1 MRFEA
6 PWALAGEL
14 QGKGV
19 SMDLKATLLQDL
31 KEALKSK
38 DTLRK
43 DTIQILRA
51 AVLQVEKD
59 SGKTLDDASIVDVI
73 SKELKKR
80 VDAMPDFIKSGR
92 QDRISELEAQI
103 ALMKAYLPPQL
114 SQEEVMDIVKK
125 AIEETGASSIK
136 DMGKVMAAV
145 SPALKGRADMKA
157 VGDIVRKA
165 VS

>member
-1 MRFEA
+1 
-6 PWALAGEL
+6 
-14 QGKGV
+14 
-19 SMDLKATLLQDL
+19 MDLKATLLQDL

-59 SGKTLDDASIVDVI
+59 TGKTLDDTSIVDVI

-80 VDAMPDFIKSGR
+80 VDVMPDFVKSGR
-92 QDRISELEAQI
+92 QDRITELEAQI
-103 ALMKAYLPPQL
+103 VIIKSYLPPQL
-114 SQEEVMDIVKK
+114 SPEEVLDIVKK
-125 AIEETGASSIK
+125 AIDETGASSIK

-145 SPALKGRADMKA
+145 GPALKGRADMKI